1 MNRTRAKI
9 GTFYS
14 LQFLASKK
22 QRTQKGKNTKTVAKT
37 LKHDRY
43 LVGYECTCDFNLFSF
58 TYLRKDL
65 E

>member
-43 LVGYECTCDFNLFSF
+43 LVGYEALVILIYFHLNICQKT
-58 TYLRKDL
+58 
-65 E
+65 